1 MRFEDTIIAISTP
14 PGYGGLGIVR
24 LSGQDSLRIAQSFF
38 QPLRSKKNIPP
49 RRPILG
55 KIYHPQEKCFFEEA
69 LLTYFPAPKTYT
81 REDMVEI
88 SCHGSPLLLE
98 EVVRLGVEAGA
109 RLARPGEFTLR
120 AYLNGRLDILQAEAV
135 LDLIKATSLHQ
146 ARISF
151 QQLEGS
157 LSRTFRS
164 VREELVDLLSWLE
177 TNIEFPEEEV
187 KITSEQIK
195 EILTSLID
203 HLQTLIQ
210 SYALGKTFSEGVQ
223 LAIIG
228 RANVGKSTLFNA
240 LCGEERAIVTALPGT
255 TRDYLEEKVLIKNS
269 VFRLVDTA
277 GLSQPSHP
285 AEKEGLRRTQQRAQQ
300 AEGLLLVIDASEEL
314 TSEDRHLLNSFK
326 EKPKIIVLNK
336 IDRPQKVSAMEI
348 KRQFSGN
355 VVVPI
360 SALKGTHLE
369 QLKEKIHKLFV
380 PQKDFGQEVIL
391 HQRQKVLLEQ
401 IKSSLEKT
409 LHLLQENYS
418 EEHLSEEIRQILPA
432 VNELLGEIRNEEILE
447 NIFNQFCIGK

>member
-24 LSGQDSLRIAQSFF
+24 LSGSESLDIARSFF
-38 QPLRSKKNIPP
+38 RPLRSKTNIPP

-55 KIYHPQEKCFFEEA
+55 KIYHPREKCFFEEA

-81 REDMVEI
+81 REDVVEI

-98 EVVRLGVEAGA
+98 EVVRLGIEAGA

-146 ARISF
+146 ARISL

-157 LSRTFRS
+157 LSHTFRS
-164 VREELVDLLSWLE
+164 VREKLVELLSLLE
-177 TNIEFPEEEV
+177 TNIEFPDEEV
-187 KITSEQIK
+187 KITPEQIK
-195 EILTSLID
+195 EVLTSLID
-203 HLQTLIQ
+203 LLQTLIQ
-210 SYALGKTFSEGVQ
+210 SYALGKTFSEGLR

-255 TRDYLEEKVLIKNS
+255 TRDYLEEKILIKNS

-285 AEKEGLRRTQQRAQQ
+285 AEKEGLKRTQQRARQ
-300 AEGLLLVIDASEEL
+300 ADGLLLVIDSSEKL
-314 TSEDRHLLNSFK
+314 TSEDHRLFDSFRD
-326 EKPKIIVLNK
+326 KPKIIVLNK
-336 IDRPQKVSAMEI
+336 IDRPRKTTAAEIQGQFPGSEVVS
-348 KRQFSGN
+348 
-355 VVVPI
+355 I
-360 SALKGTHLE
+360 SALQGTHLN
-369 QLKEKIHKLFV
+369 QLKERIHKVFV

-401 IKSSLEKT
+401 IKSGLEKT

-432 VNELLGEIRNEEILE
+432 VNELLGEIRSEEILD